1 MNSTSR
7 LLTPDQVADI
17 LQVHVLTVYSYI
29 KKGKFDAVHLGRSY
43 RIAPDDLDN
52 FIKSNK
58 SKNNS
63 IPDAHSIGGR

>member
-7 LLTPDQVADI
+7 LLTPDQVAEI

-29 KKGKFDAVHLGRSY
+29 KNGKFDAVRLGRSY

-63 IPDAHSIGGR
+63 IRDAHSIGDL

>member
-7 LLTPDQVADI
+7 LLTPDQVAEI

-29 KKGKFDAVHLGRSY
+29 KKGKFDAVRLGRSY

-63 IPDAHSIGGR
+63 IPGSHSIGDR